1 MESHYKMCFHSLLD
15 KCADNLVGNYSYSK
29 NWMGLW
35 QECITER
42 GDIITG
48 FLEIKVEELF

>member
-1 MESHYKMCFHSLLD
+1 MCFHSLLD